1 MPDYRRA
8 YVPGGT
14 YFFTVK
20 TFDRRPLLIDDRCR
34 TVLRKAIVQVRATL
48 PFEIIAW
55 VLLPDHIHSVWQ
67 LSEADADFSLR
78 WSLIKQR
85 VTKQC
90 IDRTGASR
98 ITPSRKKRREGTF
111 WQRRFWEHLIRDET
125 DLERHVDY
133 VHYNP
138 VKHGYV
144 RRIADWPYS
153 TFHRYVSRGMYPLD
167 WACGDEYSDDD
178 FGE

>member
-1 MPDYRRA
+1 MPEYRRA
-8 YVPGGT
+8 YVRGGS
-14 YFFTVK
+14 YFFTLK

-34 TVLRKAIVQVRATL
+34 TVLRQAIVQVRATL

-55 VLLPDHIHSVWQ
+55 VLLPDHLHAVWR
-67 LSEADADFSLR
+67 LPEADVDFSLR

-90 IDRTGASR
+90 ANWVGPSR
-98 ITPSRKKRREGTF
+98 ITPSRAERREGAF

-144 RRIADWPYS
+144 RRVADWPYS
-153 TFHRYVSRGMYPLD
+153 TFHRYVSRGVYPLD